1 MKRIIK
7 TLAIDYGTQRIGLAV
22 SQATLAE
29 PLMVIEYDQEA
40 IAIAKIVEICR
51 EYQIKQL
58 LIGLSEQL
66 TADRTKQFAQ
76 HLAEAI
82 DLPQI
87 FFDETLSSNEVR
99 RRFQAR
105 GKLMGRKIIDHY
117 AAAVFLEEWIALQ

>member
-1 MKRIIK
+1 MKQIVK
-7 TLAIDYGTQRIGLAV
+7 TLAIDYGTKRIGLAI

-40 IAIAKIVEICR
+40 VAIEKIAEICQ

-66 TADRTKQFAQ
+66 TADRTKRFTQ
-76 HLAEAI
+76 HLAKTI

-87 FFDETLSSNEVR
+87 FFDETLSSRKVR
-99 RRFQAR
+99 QRFQER
-105 GKLMGRKIIDHY
+105 GKLMGRKAIDHY
-117 AAAVFLEEWIALQ
+117 AAAVFLEEWLALQ